1 MTQVR
6 EIKCPQCG
14 EWTMWQ
20 GDVDDRCLFCGGF
33 LESRRF
39 SREVEKKVN
48 LELKKEDDYLFVKPD
63 DGTVKRLFKRSLNSV
78 RWVVIL
84 FQIAFFLFVT
94 GLLVLISLIPG

>member
-20 GDVDDRCLFCGGF
+20 GGLDDRCLFCGCF
-33 LESRRF
+33 LESRKF

-48 LELKKEDDYLFVKPD
+48 LELKKEDDYLFVRPGD
-63 DGTVKRLFKRSLNSV
+63 SGVKRWFKRSLNRV

-84 FQIAFFLFVT
+84 LQIAFFIFVT
-94 GLLVLISLIPG
+94 AILVIISLLPG